1 MAMTAGMQNPQN
13 MFCHVLQSEISEKIL
28 ESPEGICLPAIFFT
42 FLITTSYE
50 DNSYLVWIFLYK
62 FQCIS

>member
-13 MFCHVLQSEISEKIL
+13 MFCHVWQSEISEKVL

-42 FLITTSYE
+42 FLITASYE

>member
-13 MFCHVLQSEISEKIL
+13 MFCHVLQTEISEKTL

-42 FLITTSYE
+42 FLITASYE